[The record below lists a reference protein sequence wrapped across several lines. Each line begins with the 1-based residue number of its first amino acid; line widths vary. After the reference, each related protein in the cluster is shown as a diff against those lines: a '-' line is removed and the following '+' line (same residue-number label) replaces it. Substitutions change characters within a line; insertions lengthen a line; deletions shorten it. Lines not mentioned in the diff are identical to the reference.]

1 MLECTWMTPV
11 IIYSKI
17 KILKFLIYLYYFFA
31 FTISYH
37 TVVGIN
43 TWILPTLYDLGRI
56 SGALGFSG
64 IILQMILSSRIKI
77 LENGVGLDRLSRWH
91 KNNARVAFTFI
102 LFHPLLLFFEF
113 LKKLDFDFLKNLT
126 IYEWFGVLALILL
139 TSFVSITV
147 FSERLK
153 IKYETWKITHKIA
166 YLVIFL
172 AGIHSFMVRSGI
184 NYKKPLFYWW
194 AFLILLALTTLF
206 LKSYTRKK
214 RAFKITD
221 IINETQTTR
230 TIKLEPVD
238 NKAMFDYKPG
248 QFAFITFLSVSLPKE
263 EHPFTIS
270 SSPYINNYTHTIKE
284 SGDFTNQLG
293 KLQVG
298 DSAIVEGPYGVY
310 SNYGLEGPFAFIAG
324 GVGITPLMSMI
335 RFNSSQP
342 KKEKIIL
349 FNCVRTQNDVIFRD
363 ELSNLEKS
371 VDWLRIIYI
380 FSDEKTG
387 TNYNGY
393 INNEI
398 ITKELDFI
406 ELYKFFICAPPKMMY
421 KVKKDLLKLGIQ
433 KNNIFTE
440 EFKLR

>member
-1 MLECTWMTPV
+1 MLPFLNKT
-11 IIYSKI
+11 
-17 KILKFLIYLYYFFA
+17 KILMLKIFIFLYYLIA
-31 FTISYH
+31 ALISYK
-37 TVVGIN
+37 TVTGN
-43 TWILPTLYDLGRI
+43 FDLYILNSYDLGRI
-56 SGALGFSG
+56 FGTLGFSG
-64 IILQMILSSRIKI
+64 IILQMILSSRIKM
-77 LENGVGLDRLSRWH
+77 LEKGVGLDRLSRWH
-91 KNNARVAFTFI
+91 KTNARAAFTFI
-102 LFHPLLLFFEF
+102 LFHPFLLFFDF

-126 IYEWFGVLALILL
+126 IYEWFGVFALILL
-139 TSFVSITV
+139 TAFVSITV

-172 AGIHSFMVRSGI
+172 AGIHSFMVRGGI

-206 LKSYTRKK
+206 LKFYTRKK

-238 NKAMFDYKPG
+238 NKAIFDYKPG
-248 QFAFITFLSVSLPKE
+248 QFAFITFLSGSLPKE

-270 SSPYINNYTHTIKE
+270 SSPYGNNYTHTIKE

-310 SNYGLEGPFAFIAG
+310 SNYGMKGPFAFIAG

-349 FNCVRTQNDVIFRD
+349 FNCVRNQNDVIFRD
-363 ELSNLEKS
+363 ELTNLEKS
-371 VDWLRIIYI
+371 GDWLRIIYI
-380 FSDEKTG
+380 LSDEKTG
-387 TNYNGY
+387 TNYNEY
-393 INNEI
+393 INNEM

-421 KVKKDLLKLGIQ
+421 KVRKDLLKLGVQ
-433 KNNIFTE
+433 KNNIFIE